1 MDRRIRLNVHLDGRS
16 QSSAAYIERRSTA
29 TSSEEKRS
37 HRLWRG
43 GVRRELA
50 DVDPYG
56 RFVRGLDFR
65 MSKTLKILITG
76 AARGIGMATAQVLAN
91 RGHSVVATDISALS
105 GLQGIQA
112 HVLDVTSDDSV
123 AQCLKE
129 VGPLDAI
136 VNNAAISGGGP
147 VEGYPLDRF
156 RQTFETNTLGALRVI
171 QAVLPAWRK
180 RGSGV
185 IVNVSSVNGR
195 VSSPLRAAYSASKF
209 ALEALTEA
217 LHLEVRHFGIRSVL
231 IEPGAIATGMKPIE
245 PHQGPADYAGLW
257 EQCAGADTKTT
268 GPTGPPGPE
277 VVALAIARAIED
289 PATPLRVPV
298 GQDAEMI
305 LGLRR
310 SLDDQAFEEAMRKAI
325 GFTW

>member
-1 MDRRIRLNVHLDGRS
+1 
-16 QSSAAYIERRSTA
+16 
-29 TSSEEKRS
+29 
-37 HRLWRG
+37 
-43 GVRRELA
+43 
-50 DVDPYG
+50 
-56 RFVRGLDFR
+56 
-65 MSKTLKILITG
+65 MSKALRVLITG

-105 GLQGIQA
+105 GLEGIRA

-123 AQCLKE
+123 ARCLQE

-136 VNNAAISGGGP
+136 VNNAAIFGGGP

-156 RQTFETNTLGALRVI
+156 RQMFETNTLGALRVI

-185 IVNVSSVNGR
+185 IVNVSSVSGR
-195 VSSPLRAAYSASKF
+195 VSSPLEAAYSASKF
-209 ALEALTEA
+209 ALEAFTES

-231 IEPGAIATGMKPIE
+231 IEPGTIDTGIKAIE
-245 PHQGPADYAGLW
+245 PHKGPADYAGLW
-257 EQCAGADTKTT
+257 EQWAGAHTKMT
-268 GPTGPPGPE
+268 GPSLPGPE

-298 GQDAEMI
+298 GQDAQMI

-310 SLDDQAFEEAMRKAI
+310 SLDDQAFEDAMRKAV
-325 GFTW
+325 GLTW

>member
-1 MDRRIRLNVHLDGRS
+1 
-16 QSSAAYIERRSTA
+16 
-29 TSSEEKRS
+29 
-37 HRLWRG
+37 
-43 GVRRELA
+43 
-50 DVDPYG
+50 
-56 RFVRGLDFR
+56 
-65 MSKTLKILITG
+65 MSKALRILITG
-76 AARGIGMATAQVLAN
+76 SARGIGMATAQVLAN
-91 RGHSVVATDISALS
+91 RGHSVVATDISPLS
-105 GLQGIQA
+105 RSEGIQA
-112 HVLDVTSDDSV
+112 HLLDVTSDDSV
-123 AQCLKE
+123 ARCLKE

-136 VNNAAISGGGP
+136 VNNAGITGGGP
-147 VEGYPLDRF
+147 VEDHPLDRF
-156 RQTFETNTLGALRVI
+156 RQMFETNTLGALRVI

-209 ALEALTEA
+209 ALEAVTES

-231 IEPGAIATGMKPIE
+231 IEPGAIATGIKASPS
-245 PHQGPADYAGLW
+245 HKGPADYAGLW
-257 EQCAGADTKTT
+257 EQCAGADSKTT
-268 GPTGPPGPE
+268 GPSGPPGAE

-298 GQDAEMI
+298 GQDAQMI

-310 SLDDQAFEEAMRKAI
+310 SLDDQAFENAMRKAI

>member
-1 MDRRIRLNVHLDGRS
+1 
-16 QSSAAYIERRSTA
+16 
-29 TSSEEKRS
+29 
-37 HRLWRG
+37 
-43 GVRRELA
+43 
-50 DVDPYG
+50 
-56 RFVRGLDFR
+56 
-65 MSKTLKILITG
+65 MSKALRVLITG

-123 AQCLKE
+123 ARCLEE

-136 VNNAAISGGGP
+136 VNNAGISGGGP
-147 VEGYPLDRF
+147 VEGYPLDRI
-156 RQTFETNTLGALRVI
+156 RQMFETNTLGALRVI

-185 IVNVSSVNGR
+185 IVNVSSVSGR
-195 VSSPLRAAYSASKF
+195 VASPLEAAYSASKF
-209 ALEALTEA
+209 ALEALTES

-231 IEPGAIATGMKPIE
+231 IEPGTIAPGMKTSEI
-245 PHQGPADYAGLW
+245 HKGPADYAGLW
-257 EQCAGADTKTT
+257 EQWTGAHTKMT
-268 GPTGPPGPE
+268 GPSSRPGPE
-277 VVALAIARAIED
+277 IVASAIASAIED

-310 SLDDQAFEEAMRKAI
+310 SLDDQAFEDAMRKAI